1 MESALVLAGSRDKRG
16 EFAMHVFHVRGFS
29 GVLMLALA
37 VISAVLLLLLLP
49 ASFMMVLWNALVFES
64 FQGPEIDL
72 FQGFLLWGFIVVLL
86 KLIFKPQ
93 IKFEFQTIA
102 NNDKKDK
109 PLAKTTTP
117 EKAPETKTPASVVEE
132 PADQQ

>member
-1 MESALVLAGSRDKRG
+1 
-16 EFAMHVFHVRGFS
+16 MHVFHVRGFS